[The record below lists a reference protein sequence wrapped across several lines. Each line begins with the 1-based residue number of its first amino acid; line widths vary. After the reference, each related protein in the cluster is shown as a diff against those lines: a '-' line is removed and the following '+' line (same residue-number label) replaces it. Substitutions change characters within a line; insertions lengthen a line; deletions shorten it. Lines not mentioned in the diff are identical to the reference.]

1 MFQALSPKPQ
11 LRLDFHFVV
20 KSNYAIYNIKMS
32 IPLSCSDQGP
42 LENECESQGPWQECG
57 WIGPYVQ
64 NADKT
69 SQLAWLLSYHQSIST
84 SIW

>member
-1 MFQALSPKPQ
+1 MFQALSSKPQ

-42 LENECESQGPWQECG
+42 LKNECESQGRG
-57 WIGPYVQ
+57 RNVAG
-64 NADKT
+64 
-69 SQLAWLLSYHQSIST
+69 
-84 SIW
+84 